1 MKKLILFSFFVC
13 QVICHAGLLRPGY
26 QFSRP
31 TGMGNAFLA
40 LADDANALFYNPA
53 ALARVKGVRVHL
65 VDAQLAVDNT
75 ETLTRL
81 KQALFDNNTDGLI
94 ESDRQ
99 SLGLSIKP
107 TLITPYF
114 GLAIFD
120 QAFGS
125 FDLQNLQGDRVDVFG
140 FNDLGIAVGFGIP
153 FSDYFSFGFG
163 IRAVQRSSIDIDK
176 PTSQLISE
184 LGLDALTINSN
195 PWNALKNYLGV
206 GYAFPIQLGVLF
218 RLPQVTKQSPIIR
231 LAATV
236 EDLGNTRFTRVSG
249 ASAPSTILA
258 SYNFGA
264 SLQYG
269 LGKDTV
275 LNITSDLRNQFRSLP
290 LFKTFHLGTE
300 LRHKIAAIR
309 GGIHQ
314 GYPTFGASL
323 EFPPQTRIH
332 FSTFSMEL
340 GDNLWQKEQRWYQ
353 IQLVIGFNPL

>member
-1 MKKLILFSFFVC
+1 M
-13 QVICHAGLLRPGY
+13 
-26 QFSRP
+26 
-31 TGMGNAFLA
+31 
-40 LADDANALFYNPA
+40 
-53 ALARVKGVRVHL
+53 
-65 VDAQLAVDNT
+65 
-75 ETLTRL
+75 
-81 KQALFDNNTDGLI
+81 
-94 ESDRQ
+94 
-99 SLGLSIKP
+99 
-107 TLITPYF
+107 
-114 GLAIFD
+114 
-120 QAFGS
+120 
-125 FDLQNLQGDRVDVFG
+125 QGDRVDVFG